1 MVILLSNDDGY
12 SSLGIQALR
21 KSLSTIAKVYVVA
34 PDKEQSAVSHKITFN
49 EPIRIKQID
58 DTTFTTDASPADC
71 VKAAFLHLV
80 PEKIDLVVSGINH
93 GPNMGTDVF
102 YSGTVAA
109 AREGAIKGVPGI
121 AFSLNSFQKN
131 LDFLPAALWASK
143 IVSQFYELL
152 LPKHVL
158 NVNFPFFENKKDQDF
173 LGVKITKLGKRVYQ
187 EKIIQQEDPMGN
199 PYYWLGGDLPIHS
212 PCQGGDFDAVEQGF
226 VSATPLSLDMTDYK
240 TLDFLQQEEGENHK
254 IFKKIEC
261 L

>member
-21 KSLSTIAKVYVVA
+21 QSLSTIAKVYVVA

-49 EPIRIKQID
+49 QPIRIKQID
-58 DTTFTTDASPADC
+58 ETTFTTDASPADC

-131 LDFLPAALWASK
+131 LDFLSAALWASK
-143 IVSQFYELL
+143 IVSQFYKQLQ
-152 LPKHVL
+152 PGHIL
-158 NVNFPFFENKKDQDF
+158 NVNFPFFENAKSQDF
-173 LGVKITKLGKRVYQ
+173 LGVKITKLGQRVYQ
-187 EKIIQQEDPMGN
+187 EKFIQQYDPMGN
-199 PYYWLGGDLPIHS
+199 PYYWLGGDLPIHN
-212 PCQGGDFDAVEQGF
+212 PCPGSDFEAVEQGF
-226 VSATPLSLDMTDYK
+226 ISATPLSLDITDYNI
-240 TLDFLQQEEGENHK
+240 LSFLHQEGENHK
-254 IFKKIEC
+254 ILKKIEC